1 MSRLSR
7 YRDGDPRRW
16 RRVQALP
23 ALILVIVLTLVGCST
38 IDSTFTPSAGD
49 AAGQQSVRVG
59 TLRGQPHLFVP
70 FFYNQFL
77 DDETAADI
85 VVFDSSPDIKNALVS
100 GAIDFAIL
108 GVPAMLAGAAAAQ
121 DVRLI
126 ASAADGGTGI
136 VGRPDIADV
145 RDLRG
150 KRVGYPL
157 GSSQEVLLRSTLTAH
172 GIDPNREV
180 VLVNLAFSDMA
191 NAYASGQIDAF
202 SSAEIGPS
210 IARQHGARDVVSPY
224 DTAVGKVNIGMATT
238 QRVIDRDAEL
248 VQRVIDAHE
257 QAVTFMDENR
267 DEWQRR
273 VVEEFSLDPEVAAS
287 AIANTWPRSDLSGE
301 YLSQVGVLSHEMA
314 ELDQLPNEPDLST
327 FADATFINTSPY
339 RTEGSTR

>member
-1 MSRLSR
+1 MRNALNSGSCRRSPSLATALSA
-7 YRDGDPRRW
+7 
-16 RRVQALP
+16 V
-23 ALILVIVLTLVGCST
+23 ILAMLLAVTGCST
-38 IDSTFTPSAGD
+38 IDSTFTPSA
-49 AAGQQSVRVG
+49 AGGAGKDSIRVG

-70 FFYNQFL
+70 FFYDQFL
-77 DDETAADI
+77 DAGTGAEV

-100 GAIDFAIL
+100 GEIDFAIL
-108 GVPAMLAGAAAAQ
+108 GVPAMLAGAAATQ

-126 ASAADGGTGI
+126 ASAADGGSAI
-136 VGRPDIADV
+136 VGGPDIIDV

-210 IARQHGARDVVSPY
+210 IARQRGAHDVVSPY

-238 QRVIDRDAEL
+238 QRVIDRDPEL
-248 VQRVIDAHE
+248 VQRVVDAHAR
-257 QAVTFMDENR
+257 AVTFMDQNR
-267 DEWQRR
+267 DDWQLR
-273 VVEEFSLDPEVAAS
+273 VVEEFSLDPDVAAS
-287 AIANTWPRSDLSGE
+287 AIANTWPRSDLSDE

-314 ELDQLPNEPDLST
+314 TLDQLPAEPDL
-327 FADATFINTSPY
+327 ATFVNGSFISSSPY
-339 RTEGSTR
+339 RTKGSVK

>member
-1 MSRLSR
+1 MYNALRIDGGRRSRSLATVLS
-7 YRDGDPRRW
+7 
-16 RRVQALP
+16 A
-23 ALILVIVLTLVGCST
+23 AILTLLLAVTSCSS
-38 IDSTFTPSAGD
+38 IDSTFTPSA
-49 AAGQQSVRVG
+49 AGGGGKDSFRVG

-70 FFYNQFL
+70 FFYDQFL
-77 DDETAADI
+77 DQETGAEV

-100 GAIDFAIL
+100 GEIDFAIL
-108 GVPAMLAGAAAAQ
+108 GVPAMLAGAAAQQ

-126 ASAADGGTGI
+126 ASAADGGSAI
-136 VGRPDIADV
+136 VGGQDIADV

-210 IARQHGARDVVSPY
+210 IARQQGAHDVVSPY

-238 QRVIDRDAEL
+238 QRVIDRDPEL
-248 VQRVIDAHE
+248 VQRVIDAHA
-257 QAVTFMDENR
+257 QAVTFMDQNR

-273 VVEEFSLDPEVAAS
+273 VVEEFSLDPDVAAS
-287 AIANTWPRSDLSGE
+287 AIANTWPRSDLSDE
-301 YLSQVGVLSHEMA
+301 YLSQVGVLSREMA
-314 ELDQLPNEPDLST
+314 TLDQLPAEPDLTT
-327 FADATFINTSPY
+327 FVNDSFILSSPY
-339 RTEGSTR
+339 RTNGSVK